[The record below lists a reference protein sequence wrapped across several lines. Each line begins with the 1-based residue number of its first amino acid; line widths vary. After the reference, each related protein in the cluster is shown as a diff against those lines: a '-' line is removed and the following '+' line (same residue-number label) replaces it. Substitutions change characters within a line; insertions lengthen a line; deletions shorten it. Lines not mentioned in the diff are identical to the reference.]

1 MSTTTADADRPL
13 SRRDRV
19 RAATEAEIKDVARR
33 QLVESEGAELSLRGI
48 ARDMGMTAPALYR
61 YFDNLGA
68 LTEAMCHDYVDELA
82 GVVRAAVEAAGD
94 DLAARMHGAIRAFR
108 GWAVD
113 HPAEFGLLFRSRG
126 PGAVA
131 FPEKVRWADDGC
143 PHAVAFARTFLDL
156 FVRLWAEQPFE
167 LPDVSHVPAAALAD
181 ARRFGEAMRVDLPDE
196 ALVVFLHAW
205 VRLYSIV
212 ALEVLGQLEFMFT
225 DVEPYFEAELGAV
238 ARLVGLAYV
247 PPSAT
252 G

>member
-1 MSTTTADADRPL
+1 MSTTSGTEATL
-13 SRRDRV
+13 SRRDRL
-19 RAATEAEIKDVARR
+19 RAATETEIKEVARR
-33 QLVESEGAELSLRGI
+33 RLVESDGADLSLRGI
-48 ARDMGMTAPALYR
+48 AREMGMTAPALYR

-68 LTEAMCHDYVDELA
+68 LTEAMCHDYVDELTA
-82 GVVRAAVEAAGD
+82 VVRAAVDDAGD

-108 GWAVD
+108 RWAVE

-126 PGAVA
+126 PGAAA
-131 FPEKVRWADDGC
+131 FPEKVTWSDDGC

-167 LPDVSHVPAAALAD
+167 LPDVSHVPPAALTD

-196 ALVVFLHAW
+196 ALMVFLHAW

-212 ALEVLGQLEFMFT
+212 ALEVLGQLEFLLS

-247 PPSAT
+247 PPPA